1 MAGAQNI
8 HQLHLQNHT
17 VAQVGDLAGIVSQAY
32 LDGLQVV
39 MWFSAV
45 LVVVALAL
53 VLRFVPEEKA
63 VESIRG

>member
-1 MAGAQNI
+1 
-8 HQLHLQNHT
+8 
-17 VAQVGDLAGIVSQAY
+17 
-32 LDGLQVV
+32 

-63 VESIRG
+63 VE